1 MTDGER
7 TLVFFLAAY
16 AFTGVALFSGMWA
29 GHKSRVKTHL
39 LLIGLFLVGFAV
51 TIYFADATGRH
62 FTFDAQRLAVHM
74 PCAYTATLATLL
86 PVITGFRKWRGSGS
100 LFAHRAAIGLFMVPF
115 VAASVTGILMLLTRA
130 PK

>member
-7 TLVFFLAAY
+7 TLVFFFAAY

-29 GHKSRVKTHL
+29 GHKSKVKTHL
-39 LLIGLFLVGFAV
+39 ALIAIFLSGFAV

-62 FTFDAQRLAVHM
+62 FKFDEQRLAIHM
-74 PCAYTATLATLL
+74 PCAYTATAATLL
-86 PVITGFRKWRGSGS
+86 PLITGFRKWRGSGS
-100 LFAHRAAIGLFMVPF
+100 LFAHRAAIFLFLLPF
-115 VAASVTGILMLLTRA
+115 VAASATGVHMLLSRA